1 MRKFNSNK
9 LVYGIGTKGLDY
21 PVSDGKILLKEYT
34 VWSDMLRRCT
44 ENNALRH
51 PAYVGVSCSENFKS
65 YSFFYKWCNRQI
77 GFKNKDENNRYWH
90 LDKDLLLK
98 GNKLYGE
105 DTCVFLPSNINVLL
119 TKRANA
125 RGSYPIGVSCSN
137 KANKFKAQC
146 NNGHGKIDHV
156 GYFNTQEEAFRAYK
170 KFKECLIKKIANEY
184 KHLLDYRAYQALL
197 NYQVEITD

>member
-1 MRKFNSNK
+1 MSSTSVNNIDK
-9 LVYGIGTKGLDY
+9 LAANCIIGWK
-21 PVSDGKILLKEYT
+21 
-34 VWSDMLRRCT
+34 
-44 ENNALRH
+44 
-51 PAYVGVSCSENFKS
+51 VGFKS